1 MSKLSVA
8 PDVLV
13 SIRKQKK
20 LLRKEITTSQT
31 VITDSVRTLVSP
43 VIRIGNQ
50 GRSVSSLVSRGMAIF
65 EGVRIGL
72 RLMNSMRM
80 LFERR
85 KRK

>member
-1 MSKLSVA
+1 MSKLSAA

-20 LLRKEITTSQT
+20 LLRKEIATSQT

-43 VIRIGNQ
+43 VTRIGNQ
-50 GRSVSSLVSRGMAIF
+50 GRSMSSLVSRGMAIF

-80 LFERR
+80 LFGRR
-85 KRK
+85 KRR

>member
-1 MSKLSVA
+1 MSKLSAA

-20 LLRKEITTSQT
+20 LLRKEIATSQT

-43 VIRIGNQ
+43 VTRIGNQ